1 MNFPGGSLVKN
12 PQTNAEDVGDLG
24 LTPGWGRSPGGGNSN
39 PLQYSSWE
47 IPWIEEPGGL
57 LVHGVAKSWTRL
69 SVRAHAHF
77 QRNTVQ
83 PKTCVQGIF
92 INMEQQYVY
101 SAIFCLRQG
110 EEKLFSYLPVSHK

>member
-1 MNFPGGSLVKN
+1 MVSKPPADAGNIKDRGSIS
-12 PQTNAEDVGDLG
+12 GSR
-24 LTPGWGRSPGGGNSN
+24 RSPGGGNSN